1 MWAAGT
7 LEQTLYMIHI
17 HIYTNI
23 YTYTQLLTGW
33 SAAMWAVLMVEQ
45 EQQMVGSDHG
55 KRKELCSVINYL
67 ANLPAAQVFYVFL
80 RICMCT
86 YMYVYVYVCI
96 RICMYTYMYV
106 YVYVCIRIC
115 CMYRCFL
122 YMYMHIYVYMVDKGI
137 V

>member
-7 LEQTLYMIHI
+7 LKQTLYMIHI

-67 ANLPAAQVFYVFL
+67 ANLPASQVFYVFL
-80 RICMCT
+80 RICMC
-86 YMYVYVYVCI
+86 
-96 RICMYTYMYV
+96 
-106 YVYVCIRIC
+106 IC
-115 CMYRCFL
+115 CMYRCFM